1 MAFPFFR
8 KLAARLVLLAVSVG
22 VSVLVAELAVR
33 LARPQAV
40 MLVSQGLY
48 IPDDPPGRYRL
59 QPGFRGTVTNRVEF
73 DTEVS
78 INQAGMR
85 GPEIG
90 PASPGGVRILALGDS
105 FIFGIGAEQGEAF
118 PARLEEIL
126 RKSGV
131 PAQVLNAGAPG
142 FSVPEEVAWFERWG
156 RSLDPDVVVIA
167 VFTGN
172 DLQDAA
178 PEGAKVTA
186 VDGHLAVEGE
196 EGRPMARWLYSHSHL
211 YVLLKTSALGGAIRR
226 LLGLPEP
233 FDERLIRTEMSFY
246 EKGAP
251 LPDLAASGAAATERA
266 VAELA
271 AGAGKARVMA
281 VVIPTLL
288 QVSPAAWNATLER
301 LQLDPAKHD
310 PDRTTRL
317 FQEIFERHGIP
328 FLDLTRPFVEAV
340 GRGERIYYPI
350 DQHLTPLGY
359 ELMAREVGGF
369 VFPPNVETPRGASP
383 DREGRS
389 GLAGAPAARP

>member
-1 MAFPFFR
+1 MALPPFR

-22 VSVLVAELAVR
+22 ASLLVAELAVR
-33 LARPQAV
+33 LVRPQAV

-85 GPEIG
+85 GPEVG
-90 PASPGGVRILALGDS
+90 PRPPGGIRILTLGDS
-105 FIFGIGAEQGEAF
+105 FVFGVGAEQGETF

-126 RKSGV
+126 EKSGV

-142 FSVPEEVAWFERWG
+142 FSVPEEAAWFERWG
-156 RSLDPDVVVIA
+156 RPLDPDVVVIA

-178 PEGAKVTA
+178 PGGAKVTA
-186 VDGHLAVEGE
+186 VDGHLVVEGE
-196 EGRPMARWLYSHSHL
+196 GGRPIARWLYSHSHL

-233 FDERLIRTEMSFY
+233 FDQRLIRTEMSFY
-246 EKGAP
+246 EKGRP
-251 LPDLAASGAAATERA
+251 LPELAAGGAAATERA
-266 VAELA
+266 AAGLA
-271 AGAGKARVMA
+271 AGAGKARVVA

-288 QVSPAAWNATLER
+288 QVDPAAWKATLEQLR
-301 LQLDPAKHD
+301 LDPAKHD

-317 FQEIFERHGIP
+317 FREIFERHGVP
-328 FLDLTRPFVEAV
+328 VLDLTPPFRNAV
-340 GRGERIYYPI
+340 GKGERIYYPI

-359 ELMAREVGGF
+359 ERMAREVAGF
-369 VFPPNVETPRGASP
+369 ISSGTTPHPPKT
-383 DREGRS
+383 
-389 GLAGAPAARP
+389 AP